1 MRRYIL
7 TIVVAVAVWFA
18 MAVAGAVTLA
28 IAYPGTN
35 LFPDQILWWS
45 LVVPCLA
52 VPVAGILW
60 KNGTVWMVGV
70 ITTVFLATYWVTAI
84 ASTGGMFFRNT
95 VLLHPFA
102 HFTAP
107 FMAAR
112 VTTVSMA
119 TAAIVA
125 TMAMAVA
132 WLAFSALGRQLS
144 RHWTLPI
151 RVLAVL
157 GYWVLIG
164 ATITNPWVY
173 PWVFEFY
180 GDILAFPTT
189 GLFMLMGGPFYPA
202 EIYHVLLGLSLGLFL
217 VSVGTMALVQR
228 HRAGRQH
235 ALKP

>member
-1 MRRYIL
+1 MRRSLL
-7 TIVVAVAVWFA
+7 TIVVAAAIWFA

-28 IAYPGTN
+28 SAYPGTDS
-35 LFPDQILWWS
+35 FPDQMLWWS

-52 VPVAGILW
+52 IPVASILW
-60 KNGTVWMVGV
+60 RAGSVWMVGV
-70 ITTVFLATYWVTAI
+70 ITTVFLAGCWVTAI

-102 HFTAP
+102 HFTTTTISA
-107 FMAAR
+107 
-112 VTTVSMA
+112 VITTVSMA

-125 TMAMAVA
+125 TVAMAVA

-144 RHWTLPI
+144 RHWTVPI

-173 PWVFEFY
+173 SWVFEFY
-180 GDILAFPTT
+180 GDMLAFPTT
-189 GLFMLMGGPFYPA
+189 GLFMLMGGSFYPA
-202 EIYHVLLGLSLGLFL
+202 QIYHVLLGISLGLFL

-228 HRAGRQH
+228 HRVVRQH
-235 ALKP
+235 ALKQ